1 MPYLG
6 NPSQG
11 STGVNKYKLIV
22 TSSSVFR
29 TPMSESN
36 EDIKLAALM
45 VRIQTGEQ
53 AAYREFLNGITPA
66 IMGFIRSRI
75 RNAATAEDIYQTVL
89 LNIHRARHTYIP
101 DKPIRPWLYSIT
113 RNAVYDYLRKYQSK
127 LSLET
132 FTGDKFDFAAAP
144 QSSHEEQDILN
155 SALKQLNPSHREAVE
170 MIKLKG
176 LSISQAAEQCGISE
190 SAIKVRAHRG
200 YEHLKKILI
209 NSIREA
215 S

>member
-1 MPYLG
+1 
-6 NPSQG
+6 
-11 STGVNKYKLIV
+11 
-22 TSSSVFR
+22 
-29 TPMSESN
+29 MSESN
-36 EDIKLAALM
+36 EDGKLTALM
-45 VRIQTGEQ
+45 KRIQAGEQ
-53 AAYREFLNGITPA
+53 SAYREFLNSITPA

-75 RNAATAEDIYQTVL
+75 RNATTAEDIYQNVL

-101 DKPIRPWLYSIT
+101 DKPIKPWLFSIT

-132 FTGDKFDFAAAP
+132 FTGDTFEFTAEP
-144 QSSHEEQDILN
+144 QNTHEEMDILN
-155 SALKQLNPSHREAVE
+155 SALNQLNPSHREAVE

-176 LSISQAAEQCGISE
+176 LSIAQAAEQCGVSE

-200 YEHLKKILI
+200 YEQLKKILI